1 MIKENKIPEAEV
13 RKIQRSQIILADY
26 NPRTIQEDA
35 KKRLEKNVKKKL
47 YGGIV
52 WNERTGNLVSG
63 HQRIG
68 VADKA
73 NKYNPETKENDYWIT
88 VVVADLSE
96 KEEKEQNIFFN
107 SKAAMGDTDYK
118 KLALIFPHID
128 AALAGLD
135 DVDISFIEVEIPE
148 PLEIDIP
155 TFEPQAAKKEKSI
168 TQELDNSISVPEAS
182 VSEMERQEA
191 EEKSRQ
197 EKIDAV
203 KKIKEQVKQGAV
215 YEGDPYF
222 TVSFDSF
229 ENKVFFLEQFGI
241 SADVKILKGEELAE
255 KINNM

>member
-13 RKIQRSQIILADY
+13 RKIQRSQIILAEY
-26 NPRTIQEDA
+26 NPRTIQDEA

-73 NKYNPETKENDYWIT
+73 NKYNHETKENDYWIT

-118 KLALIFPHID
+118 KLAQIAPYID
-128 AALAGLD
+128 VDLAGLD
-135 DVDISFIEVEIPE
+135 AVDLSFIEMEIPV
-148 PLEIDIP
+148 PVDIDIA

-168 TQELDNSISVPEAS
+168 TQELDNSISTPEAS
-182 VSEMERQEA
+182 VSEMEREET

-203 KKIKEQVKQGAV
+203 KKVKEQVKQGTV

-222 TVSFDSF
+222 TISFDSY

-241 SADVKILKGEELAE
+241 SADVKIIKGEELAE